1 MRRSTRPRPCW
12 YRWRFRHHHRSL
24 RGLSVK
30 GLTRGGM
37 WLRTELVEKAV
48 VGTLGVGAAALGE
61 SRLRR
66 LINGSADDANGSY
79 ERDECGGER
88 YHSGRL

>member
-1 MRRSTRPRPCW
+1 MR
-12 YRWRFRHHHRSL
+12 
-24 RGLSVK
+24 
-30 GLTRGGM
+30 
-37 WLRTELVEKAV
+37 LRTKLVEEAV

-66 LINGSADDANGSY
+66 MINGSADDANGSY

-88 YHSGRL
+88 YHSGRLGVKLRLSATTIRRSVLGESGEDSDVLRF